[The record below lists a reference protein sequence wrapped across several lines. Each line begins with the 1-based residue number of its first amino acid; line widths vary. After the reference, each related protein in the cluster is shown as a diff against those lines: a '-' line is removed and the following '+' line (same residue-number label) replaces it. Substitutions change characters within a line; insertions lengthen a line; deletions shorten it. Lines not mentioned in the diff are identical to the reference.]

1 MLRSV
6 QSLVL
11 PALQARLVLLVNHVL
26 SREPAATQRLRP
38 HAGRRVHVE
47 AQAVPP
53 WLPAL
58 PAAMVLVTPA
68 GLFELD
74 DAGATAVVPDLHLRL
89 TLPEAGQALAALAGG
104 LAPRVQID
112 GDAMLAADIHWLV
125 DNLRW
130 DLEADLAEAVGPVV
144 AHQVVKAGRA
154 VAAALRSL
162 VAGVS
167 GAGAERR

>member
-6 QSLVL
+6 PLLVL

-26 SREPAATQRLRP
+26 SREPAAMQRLRP
-38 HAGRRVHVE
+38 HAGRRVRIE
-47 AQAVPP
+47 AEGAPP

-58 PAAMVLVTPA
+58 PAGLVLVTPA

-74 DAGATAVVPDLHLRL
+74 EGATAVPDLQLRL
-89 TLPEAGQALAALAGG
+89 ILPDPREALAVLAGG
-104 LAPRVQID
+104 LPPRVQIE
-112 GDAMLAADIHWLV
+112 GDAGLAADIHWLV

-130 DLEADLAEAVGPVV
+130 DVEADLADAVGPAMAHRVV
-144 AHQVVKAGRA
+144 AAGRA

-162 VAGVS
+162 VPGVPA
-167 GAGAERR
+167 AGADPR